1 MPDNTRKAKKILIG
15 LGANLQSEDE
25 KTPRQTLDRVLER
38 FGAHG
43 LDLEAVSPWFE
54 SEPVPPSDQPWFVNG
69 VALAVT
75 RLPAREVLHGLHE
88 IEAEL
93 GRARRE
99 RWEARVVDL
108 DLLDYG
114 GEIVPDRKSWRAIAD
129 GDPRAEHG
137 LALPH
142 PRMHDRRF
150 VLLPLAHV
158 APDWRHPV
166 FGVSVDALIEAS
178 AGQPGIVRPLPES

>member
-1 MPDNTRKAKKILIG
+1 M
-15 LGANLQSEDE
+15 
-25 KTPRQTLDRVLER
+25 LER
-38 FGAHG
+38 FGACG
-43 LDLEAVSPWFE
+43 LDLVAISPWFE

-69 VALAVT
+69 VALAST
-75 RLPAREVLHGLHE
+75 LLTADEVLRRLHE

-93 GRARRE
+93 GRLRRE

-114 GEIVPDRKSWRAIAD
+114 GEIVPDRDAWQAIAD
-129 GDPRAEHG
+129 GDPRADHG

-150 VLLPLAHV
+150 VLFPLACV
-158 APDWRHPV
+158 APEWRHPV
-166 FGVSVDALIEAS
+166 FGVSVDELIEA
-178 AGQPGIVRPLPES
+178 AVKMPGIVRRLEEL